1 MERNKMSYINILFI
15 FCTGLFSGWVFSE
28 LFINHTKNVQILY
41 LSQDEIIELE
51 KDRVN
56 IDNTETGL
64 FYGKIEEAIIL
75 IEKEANKQ
83 KNKNNRIIFSR
94 GAVSGQGVKSISKQV
109 YHKVLAELQKETLPK
124 IDG

>member
-1 MERNKMSYINILFI
+1 MSYINILFI
-15 FCTGLFSGWVFSE
+15 FCTGVFSGWGFSE

-51 KDRVN
+51 KARVK

-83 KNKNNRIIFSR
+83 KDKNNRIIFSR

-109 YHKVLAELQKETLPK
+109 YHKVLAELQKEILPK